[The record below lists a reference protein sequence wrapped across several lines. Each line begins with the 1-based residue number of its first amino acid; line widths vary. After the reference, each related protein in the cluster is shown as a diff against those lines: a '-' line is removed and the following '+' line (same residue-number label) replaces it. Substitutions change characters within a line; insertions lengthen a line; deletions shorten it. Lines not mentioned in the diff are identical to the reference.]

1 MYRSE
6 ADLLEAQ
13 KAYHSVNTRSL
24 DLDPTPDT
32 VQLGNNLY
40 QNMTPHPLMVYSRD
54 GRLLATIGACRAR
67 APRVW
72 NHYTYIDNFLAK
84 ISMEKVEDLPAESPD
99 RYLIV
104 SFPVKAACPGR
115 DDLVA
120 PGGHVRDSSGRVI
133 GCTGFIL

>member
-13 KAYHSVNTRSL
+13 RAYHSAHACHF
-24 DLDPTPDT
+24 DPDQTPDT
-32 VQLGNNLY
+32 LQLGNNLY

-54 GRLLATIGACRAR
+54 GRLLATFGPCRTR

-72 NHYTYIDNFLAK
+72 NHYTYIDNYLAK
-84 ISMEKVEDLPAESPD
+84 ISMEKVEDLPDESPD

-104 SFPVKAACPGR
+104 SFPVKASCPDR